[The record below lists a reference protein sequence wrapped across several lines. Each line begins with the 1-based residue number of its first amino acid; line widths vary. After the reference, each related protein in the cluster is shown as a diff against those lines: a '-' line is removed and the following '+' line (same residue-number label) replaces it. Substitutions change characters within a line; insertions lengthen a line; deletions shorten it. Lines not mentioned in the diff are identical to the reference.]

1 MDVEQLLGR
10 VLRMPYAKRRKAED
24 LNRAY
29 AFLSEPSFGV
39 AARSLADK
47 LVAMGFEEDEAVA
60 NIEPAQTS
68 LDVDT
73 GLFGPRDKPKP
84 TFTHTVI
91 ATPEMVAELK
101 KRDGVTVRETE
112 DGKVEIA
119 VTGRVDGGLEQAI
132 IQALPE
138 TERSGFS
145 AAVTK
150 YRVEVKDQLSP
161 AEQGETFQVPRLV
174 SEIQGAF
181 EFADTDVFMEFHD
194 WSLLNHSSKLGEVEF
209 AIRETARSFE
219 IDLDGNRI
227 TYQFADEAEQLALDV
242 DVDGWTPEA
251 LVLWLDRQVRQSD
264 IHQSELLRWL
274 RDLVG
279 HLTTARGMHIAALM
293 RCKFILAR
301 KVREKLAAIRQQER
315 NGVYQRYLFAPEAK
329 VEVSF
334 DQAYAFKDG
343 MYWDQ
348 RRYRGRWKPRRH
360 FLGPE
365 NVPAFDGAENGEE
378 FQCAQAIDSLPGLK
392 FWIRNVA
399 RHPNSFWLPTATDK
413 FYPDF
418 VAQMEDGKLLVVE
431 YKGAHIADGADTAEK
446 RTIGQLW
453 ERNGGG
459 KSLFVV
465 VEKTL
470 DGKDMRTQMIEKI
483 GA

>member
-1 MDVEQLLGR
+1 MD
-10 VLRMPYAKRRKAED
+10 
-24 LNRAY
+24 
-29 AFLSEPSFGV
+29 S
-39 AARSLADK
+39 
-47 LVAMGFEEDEAVA
+47 
-60 NIEPAQTS
+60 
-68 LDVDT
+68 

-84 TFTHTVI
+84 TFTHTVT
-91 ATPEMVAELK
+91 ATPEIVAELK
-101 KRDGVTVRETE
+101 KREGVSVRETE

-119 VTGRVDGGLEQAI
+119 VTGRVDGGPEQAI

-138 TERSGFS
+138 TERTGFS
-145 AAVTK
+145 AAVTR
-150 YRVEVKDQLSP
+150 YRVEAKDQLSP
-161 AEQGETFQVPRLV
+161 AEQGEAFKVPRLV
-174 SEIQGAF
+174 SEIQGEF

-194 WSLLNHSSKLGEVEF
+194 WSLLNHSSKLGDAEF

-219 IDLDGNRI
+219 IDLDGNRV

-251 LVLWLDRQVRQSD
+251 LVLWLDRQVRQQD

-279 HLTTARGMHIAALM
+279 HLITARGTHIAALM

-334 DQAYAFKDG
+334 NEAFTFKDG

-348 RRYRGRWKPRRH
+348 RRYRGRWKPRKH
-360 FLGPE
+360 FLGPDQ
-365 NVPAFDGAENGEE
+365 VPAFDGTEDGEE

-418 VAQMEDGKLLVVE
+418 VALLEDGRLLVAE
-431 YKGAHIADGADTAEK
+431 YKGELTAEGADTNEK

-453 ERNGGG
+453 ERKSGG
-459 KSLFVV
+459 KGLFIV
-465 VEKTL
+465 VEKMV
-470 DGKDMRTQMIEKI
+470 DGKNMRAQLMEKI
-483 GA
+483 GT